1 MAKGGGSDT
10 RANSPDKLFR
20 KEMQIFTKETNRN
33 NFVARRRLNLSAVV
47 FLFCFPRRWA
57 NSEMLRH
64 RAGIELP
71 TSGNQSKNHTPRLT
85 TLACILAIT
94 MCFRCVAG
102 RVTKI
107 DTCRIRTDAGIAQ

>member
-1 MAKGGGSDT
+1 
-10 RANSPDKLFR
+10 
-20 KEMQIFTKETNRN
+20 MQIFTKETNRN

-71 TSGNQSKNHTPRLT
+71 TSGNQSMNHTPRLT